1 MLPIEDHAV
10 LASQAPIIGIANAVI
25 KHGIDSNATEIHL
38 EPGPNRMEVYFR
50 VDSQMQ
56 RQYALPARIYP
67 ALVTRYKVMAEVSWA
82 SRHQPARGHIALRHK
97 GRFYDLDVTFPLRLL
112 EPKITISI
120 TPGPAAERDDE
131 EVYI

>member
-1 MLPIEDHAV
+1 MQPVADQVV
-10 LASQAPIIGIANAVI
+10 LASQAPIIGIANTII
-25 KHGIDSNATEIHL
+25 KHGIDSSATEIHL

-50 VDSQMQ
+50 LDGELQ
-56 RQYALPARIYP
+56 RQYALPDHIYP

-97 GRFYDLDVTFPLRLL
+97 GRFYDLDLTFPLRLL
-112 EPKITISI
+112 DPKITISI
-120 TPGPAAERDDE
+120 TPGPDAEGDEE